1 MLNDHEEGT
10 LRFPELL
17 RGDFDEIQLREIPP
31 TPIEST
37 FDVERIPRTRA
48 NSAVSNVSEASA
60 VSAAESEHLMKVDS
74 PSRSVPKTRARSHS
88 NESRY
93 SIFPV
98 DVPRRKS
105 TASTKTTR
113 TSRARAAS
121 EAASEWSTTLD
132 VPVRSETRASRA
144 ERVSRASRA
153 SSSSSNSRSRSRS
166 RSPSRSPSRSRGNS
180 NADSVNTINLE
191 VPARCGT
198 ISSRPRGI
206 SNSESMISTRS
217 SVSQDWGDHRS
228 LLTTQHPPPAVP
240 QNDLMAQFE
249 NFVDAIDE
257 VPTRRI
263 TLKRVVAPAK
273 KTVRWMQLKKLLRNP
288 LRKESNIFDE
298 KTKDSNGAKVQQ
310 WKSRCSIAAVFMGG
324 VLAAYVVFIIWAS
337 QRSTDGTSIG
347 TIFEGSCSTVNAT
360 DLGLHVLINV
370 MGMIVSIASACALY
384 FLSSP
389 TRNEIDE
396 AHAKGNSFD
405 IGVLSLRNLKSFK
418 KKILFGM
425 LIISSLPVHFLSA
438 NSAVF
443 ESSLEVNYDVVV
455 VSPEFLA
462 QSSVDCLQDVAAT
475 CTEIDGHPRSC
486 ETHPLNFITSQES
499 SDLCNTST
507 VLYESANQNKLQRLN
522 TTECLTAYSTASN
535 PSSNYGNL
543 LVVTQKQPLFT
554 NNTVL
559 LAFRHMSYSSVL
571 SGHGWTCGPDDPLPG
586 HNTCDIPNLILN
598 ADIWTLG
605 PSMLPTTTNST
616 SLASYERWNIDHCL
630 VESLPVQPMCKLQYS
645 RLVVLC
651 IIIALAVK
659 FICIIF
665 IAITMTK
672 PVLSTVKDAVTS
684 FQDRTDM
691 VTSNRNF
698 IHRNSAWK
706 SKDGLLI
713 LEPEVEGRPRNLRW
727 FHGASLQ
734 LWATTLFL
742 GAVLLAIPLVLLT
755 TATVPIPH
763 PYSIGFGRYS
773 PLAIINIFSWSSK
786 SFVPLSEITD
796 TQLFPTILL
805 ANLPQLAISI
815 LLFLFAQVYIRMLSA
830 NTFSCLTNPSP
841 SLKSRKIM
849 GFSCAYLYISAQ
861 VVLGTVLHFLASRA
875 LSVHHVEVVGSDGL
889 REPLEYL
896 DLGYSPLG
904 ILISLVFGGVMLGT
918 LMASGLWRLSGGQL
932 VGSGSMEI
940 AAACKK

>member
-1 MLNDHEEGT
+1 MLNDHEEET
-10 LRFPELL
+10 SRFPELL

-31 TPIEST
+31 TPIESS

-48 NSAVSNVSEASA
+48 NSAVSDVSEVSA
-60 VSAAESEHLMKVDS
+60 VSAAESEHLMKVDL
-74 PSRSVPKTRARSHS
+74 PSRSVSKTRARSQS

-105 TASTKTTR
+105 TASIKTTR

-132 VPVRSETRASRA
+132 VPVRSETRASRV
-144 ERVSRASRA
+144 ERVSGASRA

-180 NADSVNTINLE
+180 NADSVNTISLE
-191 VPARCGT
+191 VPARSAT

-217 SVSQDWGDHRS
+217 SISQDWGDHRS

-273 KTVRWMQLKKLLRNP
+273 KTVKWMQLKKLLRNP

-298 KTKDSNGAKVQQ
+298 KTKNSDGARVQK
-310 WKSRCSIAAVFMGG
+310 WKSRCSIAAIFMGA

-337 QRSTDGTSIG
+337 QRTDSTKIG
-347 TIFEGSCSTVNAT
+347 TILTGNCSTVNAT
-360 DLGLHVLINV
+360 NLGLHVLINA
-370 MGMIVSIASACALY
+370 MGTIVSIASACALY

-396 AHAKGNSFD
+396 AHAKGNSFN

-418 KKILFGM
+418 KKILFGL
-425 LIISSLPVHFLSA
+425 LIVTSLPIHFLA

-443 ESSLEVNYDVVV
+443 ESNLEVNYDVVV

-486 ETHPLNFITSQES
+486 ETHPLNFTTSQKS

-507 VLYESANQNKLQRLN
+507 ILHERANQNKLQRLN

-535 PSSNYGNL
+535 PASNFGNL

-554 NNTVL
+554 NNTIL
-559 LAFRHMSYSSVL
+559 LAFHHISYSSVL

-586 HNTCDIPNLILN
+586 QNTCDIPNLILN

-605 PSMLPTTTNST
+605 PSMLPTTTKST

-645 RLVVLC
+645 RSIILC

-659 FICIIF
+659 FICILF

-727 FHGASLQ
+727 FHGASLP
-734 LWATTLFL
+734 LWAATLFL
-742 GAVLLAIPLVLLT
+742 GAVLLAVPLVLLT

-763 PYSIGFGRYS
+763 PYSIGLGRYS
-773 PLAIINIFSWSSK
+773 PLAILNIFSWSSK
-786 SFVPLSEITD
+786 SFVPLPEITK
-796 TQLFPTILL
+796 TQLFPTVLL

-815 LLFLFAQVYIRMLSA
+815 LLFLFAQVYTRMLSA

-861 VVLGTVLHFLASRA
+861 VVLGTVLHFLASQA
-875 LSVHHVEVVGSDGL
+875 LFVHHVEIVGSDEL
-889 REPLEYL
+889 KEPLEYL

>member
-10 LRFPELL
+10 SRFPELL

-31 TPIEST
+31 TPIESS

-48 NSAVSNVSEASA
+48 NSAVSDVSE
-60 VSAAESEHLMKVDS
+60 VSALSVADSEHLMKVDS
-74 PSRSVPKTRARSHS
+74 PSRNASRTRARSHS

-98 DVPRRKS
+98 DLPRRKS
-105 TASTKTTR
+105 TASIKTTR
-113 TSRARAAS
+113 ASRARAAS
-121 EAASEWSTTLD
+121 LAASEWSTTLD

-144 ERVSRASRA
+144 ERVSSASRA
-153 SSSSSNSRSRSRS
+153 SSSSSDSRSRSRS
-166 RSPSRSPSRSRGNS
+166 RSPSRSPSRSRGDS
-180 NADSVNTINLE
+180 NADSVNTISLE
-191 VPARCGT
+191 VPPRSGT

-217 SVSQDWGDHRS
+217 SISQDWGDHRS

-273 KTVRWMQLKKLLRNP
+273 KTVKWMQLKKLLRNP
-288 LRKESNIFDE
+288 LRKESNLFDE
-298 KTKDSNGAKVQQ
+298 KTNDSNRAKVPQ
-310 WKSRCSIAAVFMGG
+310 WKSRCSIAAVLMGV
-324 VLAAYVVFIIWAS
+324 VLAVYVVFIIWAS
-337 QRSTDGTSIG
+337 QKSTDNVSIR
-347 TIFEGSCSTVNAT
+347 TIVEGSCSTVNAT
-360 DLGLHVLINV
+360 NFGLHVLINV
-370 MGMIVSIASACALY
+370 LGMAVSIASACALY

-405 IGVLSLRNLKSFK
+405 IGVLSFRNLKSFK
-418 KKILFGM
+418 KKVLFGL
-425 LIISSLPVHFLSA
+425 LIISSLPIHFLA

-443 ESSLEVNYDVVV
+443 ESKLEVNYDVVV

-486 ETHPLNFITSQES
+486 ETHPLNFTTSQES

-507 VLYESANQNKLQRLN
+507 VLHESANQNKLQRLN

-535 PSSNYGNL
+535 PTSNYGNL

-554 NNTVL
+554 NNTIL
-559 LAFRHMSYSSVL
+559 LAFHHMSYSSVL

-586 HNTCDIPNLILN
+586 QNTCDIPNLILN

-605 PSMLPTTTNST
+605 PLMLPTTTNST
-616 SLASYERWNIDHCL
+616 SLASYERWDIDHCL
-630 VESLPVQPMCKLQYS
+630 VETLPVQPMCRLQCS
-645 RLVVLC
+645 RLIILC

-659 FICIIF
+659 FICILVV
-665 IAITMTK
+665 ATTMTK

-684 FQDRTDM
+684 FHDRTDM

-698 IHRNSAWK
+698 VHRNSAWK

-727 FHGASLQ
+727 FHGASLP
-734 LWATTLFL
+734 LWSTTLFL
-742 GAVLLAIPLVLLT
+742 GAVFLAIPLVLLT

-763 PYSIGFGRYS
+763 PYSIGLGCYS
-773 PLAIINIFSWSSK
+773 PLAIISIFSWSSK
-786 SFVPLSEITD
+786 SFVPLPEITN
-796 TQLFPTILL
+796 TQLFPTVFL
-805 ANLPQLAISI
+805 ANLPQLAISV
-815 LLFLFAQVYIRMLSA
+815 LLFLFAQVYTRMLSA

-861 VVLGTVLHFLASRA
+861 AVLGTILHFLASQA
-875 LSVHHVEVVGSDGL
+875 LFIHHVEVVGSDGF
-889 REPLEYL
+889 RESLEYL
-896 DLGYSPLG
+896 DLAYSPLG
-904 ILISLVFGGVMLGT
+904 ILISLVFGGIMLGT

>member
-10 LRFPELL
+10 SRFPELL

-31 TPIEST
+31 TPIESS

-48 NSAVSNVSEASA
+48 NSAVSDVSEASA

-74 PSRSVPKTRARSHS
+74 PSRSVSKTRARSHS

-180 NADSVNTINLE
+180 NADSVNTISLE
-191 VPARCGT
+191 VPARSGT

-206 SNSESMISTRS
+206 SNSESMIFTRS
-217 SVSQDWGDHRS
+217 SISQDWGDHRS

-288 LRKESNIFDE
+288 LRNESNIFDE
-298 KTKDSNGAKVQQ
+298 KTKDSHGAKVQQ
-310 WKSRCSIAAVFMGG
+310 WKSRCSIAAVFMGA
-324 VLAAYVVFIIWAS
+324 VLAAYVIFIIWAS

-360 DLGLHVLINV
+360 NLGLHVLINV
-370 MGMIVSIASACALY
+370 MGMILSIASACALY

-396 AHAKGNSFD
+396 AHTKGNSFD
-405 IGVLSLRNLKSFK
+405 IGVLSLRNLKSLK
-418 KKILFGM
+418 KKILFGL
-425 LIISSLPVHFLSA
+425 LIISSLPIHFLA

-443 ESSLEVNYDVVV
+443 ESNLDVNYDVVV

-475 CTEIDGHPRSC
+475 CMEIDGHPRSC
-486 ETHPLNFITSQES
+486 ETRPLNYTTSQES

-507 VLYESANQNKLQRLN
+507 VLHGSANQNKLQRLN

-535 PSSNYGNL
+535 PASNYGNL

-571 SGHGWTCGPDDPLPG
+571 SGHGWTCGPDDALPG
-586 HNTCDIPNLILN
+586 QNTCDIPNLILN

-616 SLASYERWNIDHCL
+616 SLASYERWDIDHCL
-630 VESLPVQPMCKLQYS
+630 VETLPVQPMCKLQYS
-645 RLVVLC
+645 RLTILC
-651 IIIALAVK
+651 IIIALVVK
-659 FICIIF
+659 FICILF
-665 IAITMTK
+665 IAITMIK

-727 FHGASLQ
+727 FHGASLP
-734 LWATTLFL
+734 LWSTTLFL

-755 TATVPIPH
+755 TATVPVPH
-763 PYSIGFGRYS
+763 PYSIGLVRYS

-786 SFVPLSEITD
+786 SFVPLPEITN

-815 LLFLFAQVYIRMLSA
+815 LLFLFVQVYTRMLSA

-861 VVLGTVLHFLASRA
+861 AVLGTVLHFLASQA
-875 LSVHHVEVVGSDGL
+875 LFVHHVEVVGSDGL